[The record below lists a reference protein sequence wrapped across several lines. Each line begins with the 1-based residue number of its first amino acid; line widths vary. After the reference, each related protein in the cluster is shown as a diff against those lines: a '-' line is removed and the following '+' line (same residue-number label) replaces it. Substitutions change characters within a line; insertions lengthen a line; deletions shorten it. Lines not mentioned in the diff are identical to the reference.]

1 MRDDELHDKMQ
12 RMTKGKLI
20 ALGLALLSTVTGVAW
35 QQGLIP
41 VPEGACPQAKA
52 PVCDCSTL
60 DAGVR

>member
-1 MRDDELHDKMQ
+1 
-12 RMTKGKLI
+12 MTKGKLI

-35 QQGLIP
+35 QQGVIP